1 MSESLTARQAQ
12 LLQANETLNAQI
24 QKTQEHVQLV
34 MEAKPTPRKVS
45 LIAEE
50 ADEDQ
55 VSMLPQPMS
64 SSKASLASGD
74 AGRQSSS
81 SNLRRPTATSRT
93 NLHEHGEENDPAF
106 RYQRAQIR
114 VLQDELAKLLE
125 GQKNAQAKHD
135 AVAAELERAQVD
147 HNALSEHVQAMQ
159 VVLEKNKKL
168 QGMQEAKQRMLDTDI
183 ASARVQV
190 ANTGKNEKQ
199 LTRSAKVAEV
209 RLNECSEELSAAKKE
224 LDDEKSNQG
233 GHAVPRHE
241 HERALKDHQRL
252 EKQKA
257 DLIAAFKLQIHLIDV
272 LKRQKLHLETAKM
285 LSFIEDEFTKTLET
299 SV

>member
-1 MSESLTARQAQ
+1 
-12 LLQANETLNAQI
+12 
-24 QKTQEHVQLV
+24 

-125 GQKNAQAKHD
+125 GQKNA
-135 AVAAELERAQVD
+135 V
-147 HNALSEHVQAMQ
+147 
-159 VVLEKNKKL
+159 
-168 QGMQEAKQRMLDTDI
+168 
-183 ASARVQV
+183 
-190 ANTGKNEKQ
+190 
-199 LTRSAKVAEV
+199 RSF
-209 RLNECSEELSAAKKE
+209 L
-224 LDDEKSNQG
+224 G
-233 GHAVPRHE
+233 
-241 HERALKDHQRL
+241 
-252 EKQKA
+252 
-257 DLIAAFKLQIHLIDV
+257 
-272 LKRQKLHLETAKM
+272 
-285 LSFIEDEFTKTLET
+285 
-299 SV
+299 